1 MPSNLNPDK
10 KDAAHERA
18 EQRAR
23 NMKLLPVSLILAAL
37 QPSTI
42 HHRVPEEVSLQEYQ
56 IYSLWVDHNLGRQ
69 FQGDLSIVSLTK
81 AFNPFTFPCKNPLN
95 PINHSNDSY
104 VFEQLS
110 ALGNKTFPLDS
121 GEQQRSL
128 RLSIPY
134 KTIAEMPKAAQ
145 GRVLQ
150 FSRVAFNDDGSGAL
164 FVVSE
169 KQSGEKSETIDFVFA
184 NNVDDHWT
192 FLLMC

>member
-1 MPSNLNPDK
+1 M
-10 KDAAHERA
+10 
-18 EQRAR
+18 
-23 NMKLLPVSLILAAL
+23 
-37 QPSTI
+37 
-42 HHRVPEEVSLQEYQ
+42 
-56 IYSLWVDHNLGRQ
+56 
-69 FQGDLSIVSLTK
+69 
-81 AFNPFTFPCKNPLN
+81 
-95 PINHSNDSY
+95 
-104 VFEQLS
+104 FEQLS
-110 ALGNKTFPLDS
+110 ALGNKAFPLDS

-150 FSRVAFNDDGSGAL
+150 FSRIAFNGNGSGAL

-184 NNVDDHWT
+184 NKVDDHWT